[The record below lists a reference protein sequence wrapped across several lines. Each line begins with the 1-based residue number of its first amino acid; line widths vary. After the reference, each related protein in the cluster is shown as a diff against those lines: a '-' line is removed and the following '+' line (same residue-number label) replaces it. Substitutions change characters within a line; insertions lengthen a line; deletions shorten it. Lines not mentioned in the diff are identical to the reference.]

1 LRDAAAL
8 PGHYWRVVGIA
19 ILFTLA
25 RFSEAFLVLRADS
38 VGLAP
43 GQVPL
48 VMIAMS
54 AVYAAGAYPAGLVAD
69 RTGARGLLLSG
80 LAVLACADLVLAQ
93 ARTTWHVLAGGG
105 AWGLHLALTQGLFSK
120 LVADAAPTH
129 LRGNAFG
136 VYSLAT
142 GVALLLASVLAGGL
156 WRMWGPAATFYA
168 GAGFAVLTMLGVMA
182 LGTEPER

>member
-1 LRDAAAL
+1 M
-8 PGHYWRVVGIA
+8 
-19 ILFTLA
+19 LFTLA

-54 AVYAAGAYPAGLVAD
+54 AVYAAGAYPAGVAAD
-69 RTGARGLLLSG
+69 RVGGRGLLLSG
-80 LAVLACADLVLAQ
+80 LAVLAVADMVLAQ
-93 ARTTWHVLAGGG
+93 ARTALHVLVGGG

-120 LVADAAPTH
+120 LVADAAPAH

-142 GVALLLASVLAGGL
+142 GMALLMASVLAGGL
-156 WRMWGPAATFYA
+156 WRGWGPAATFHA
-168 GAGFAVLTMLGVMA
+168 GAGLAVLTILGVLA
-182 LGTEPER
+182 LDTEPER